1 VKRLEECGRC
11 GVAYDADEW
20 CEFQLVDRMTSE
32 QVREFV
38 TNWPD
43 YMVIEV
49 RRCACGQV
57 IARKSGCSTEPVRGV
72 ESPA

>member
-1 VKRLEECGRC
+1 MT
-11 GVAYDADEW
+11 YDANAW
-20 CEFQLVDRMTSE
+20 REFQLVDRMTSE

-43 YMVIEV
+43 CAEIEV

-57 IARKSGCSTEPVRGV
+57 IARKSGCPPEPMHGAQ
-72 ESPA
+72 SPA